1 MRNNFLK
8 SNLIVIFFNLAKR
21 LTEKQK
27 EEIKINFLDN
37 QSVEFLSEKFNC
49 TKMTIIRNLKKSLGE
64 IKYKEILNRLNAT
77 LDIKNEKLLENDN
90 QQINEKNKINKTD
103 DTSISIGTS
112 NEDKINPFESFI
124 EITPLDHDFES
135 VSQKDISS
143 IPLSE
148 IKLPKVV
155 FLIVKKEIEL
165 ETKYLKDYPEWQ
177 FLPQNDLKRKTIE
190 IHFDLKTAKRIC
202 NKDQKVLKV
211 PNTDVFRI
219 VAPILISRGISRI
232 VTAENLI
239 SI

>member
-1 MRNNFLK
+1 M
-8 SNLIVIFFNLAKR
+8 AKR
-21 LTEKQK
+21 LSEKQK

-37 QSVEFLSEKFNC
+37 QSVEILSEKFNC
-49 TKMTIIRNLKKSLGE
+49 TKTTIIRNLKKSLGE
-64 IKYKEILNRLNAT
+64 KKYKEILNRLNEPF
-77 LDIKNEKLLENDN
+77 DEEGENLLENDN
-90 QQINEKNKINKTD
+90 KQTFEENIIKKTE
-103 DTSISIGTS
+103 DTSIGIS
-112 NEDKINPFESFI
+112 NEDKISPFESFI
-124 EITPLDHDFES
+124 EITPLDHDFED

-148 IKLPKVV
+148 IKLPNMV

-190 IHFDLKTAKRIC
+190 IHFDLKTAKRMC
-202 NKDQKVLKV
+202 NKDQKVIKV

-219 VAPILISRGISRI
+219 VAPILMSRGISRI

>member
-1 MRNNFLK
+1 M
-8 SNLIVIFFNLAKR
+8 AKR

-27 EEIKINFLDN
+27 EQIKINFLDN
-37 QSVEFLSEKFNC
+37 QSLDILSERFNC
-49 TKMTIIRNLKKSLGE
+49 TKSTIIRNLKKSLGE
-64 IKYKEILNRLNAT
+64 IKYKEIFNKLNAK
-77 LDIKNEKLLENDN
+77 LDIKDEKLLDKHN
-90 QQINEKNKINKTD
+90 QQTNEKNKLDNTLIAR
-103 DTSISIGTS
+103 S

-148 IKLPKVV
+148 MKLPSVV

-190 IHFDLKTAKRIC
+190 IHFDLKNAKRIC
-202 NKDQKVLKV
+202 NKDQKVIKV

-219 VAPILISRGISRI
+219 VAPILISRGISRL

>member
-1 MRNNFLK
+1 M
-8 SNLIVIFFNLAKR
+8 AKR

-37 QSVEFLSEKFNC
+37 QSIDNLSEKFIC
-49 TKMTIIRNLKKSLGE
+49 SKTTIIRNLKKSLGE
-64 IKYKEILNRLNAT
+64 KKYKEILNRSNLT
-77 LDIKNEKLLENDN
+77 LDIEDDKLAKNEI
-90 QQINEKNKINKTD
+90 QQTYETNKINKTY
-103 DTSISIGTS
+103 DTSTSLGRS
-112 NEDKINPFESFI
+112 NEDKINSFESFI
-124 EITPLDHDFES
+124 EITPLNHDFEDL
-135 VSQKDISS
+135 SQKDISS

-148 IKLPKVV
+148 IRLPNIV

-165 ETKYLKDYPEWQ
+165 VTKYLKDYPEWQ

-190 IHFDLKTAKRIC
+190 IHFDLKTAKRMC

-232 VTAENLI
+232 VTSENLI

>member
-1 MRNNFLK
+1 M
-8 SNLIVIFFNLAKR
+8 AKR

-37 QSVEFLSEKFNC
+37 QSVDILSERFNC

-64 IKYKEILNRLNAT
+64 KKYKEILNRLNAT
-77 LDIKNEKLLENDN
+77 LDIEDEKLLENDY
-90 QQINEKNKINKTD
+90 QQTYKKIKINKTD
-103 DTSISIGTS
+103 DTSIVRS
-112 NEDKINPFESFI
+112 NEEKINPFESFI
-124 EITPLDHDFES
+124 EITPLDHDFED

-148 IKLPKVV
+148 IKLPNVV

-202 NKDQKVLKV
+202 TKDQKVIKV

>member
-1 MRNNFLK
+1 LRFL
-8 SNLIVIFFNLAKR
+8 NLAKR
-21 LTEKQK
+21 LSEKQK

-37 QSVEFLSEKFNC
+37 QSVEILSEKFNC
-49 TKMTIIRNLKKSLGE
+49 TKTTIIRNLKKSLGE
-64 IKYKEILNRLNAT
+64 KKYKEILNRSNEPF
-77 LDIKNEKLLENDN
+77 DIEGENLLENDN
-90 QQINEKNKINKTD
+90 KQTFEENIIKKTE
-103 DTSISIGTS
+103 DTSIGIS
-112 NEDKINPFESFI
+112 NEDKISPFESFI
-124 EITPLDHDFES
+124 EITPLDHDFED

-148 IKLPKVV
+148 IKLPNMV

-190 IHFDLKTAKRIC
+190 IHFDLKTAKRMC
-202 NKDQKVLKV
+202 NKDQKVIKV

-219 VAPILISRGISRI
+219 VAPILMSRGISRI

>member
-1 MRNNFLK
+1 M
-8 SNLIVIFFNLAKR
+8 AKR
-21 LTEKQK
+21 LSEKQK

-37 QSVEFLSEKFNC
+37 QSVEILSEKFNC
-49 TKMTIIRNLKKSLGE
+49 TKTTIIRNLKKSLGE
-64 IKYKEILNRLNAT
+64 KKYKEILNRLNESF
-77 LDIKNEKLLENDN
+77 DIEGENLLENN
-90 QQINEKNKINKTD
+90 NKQTFEENIIKKTE
-103 DTSISIGTS
+103 DTSIGIS
-112 NEDKINPFESFI
+112 NEDKVSPFESFI
-124 EITPLDHDFES
+124 EITPLDHDFED

-148 IKLPKVV
+148 IKLPNMV

-190 IHFDLKTAKRIC
+190 IHFDLKTAKRMC
-202 NKDQKVLKV
+202 NKDQKVIKV

>member
-1 MRNNFLK
+1 M
-8 SNLIVIFFNLAKR
+8 AKR

-37 QSVEFLSEKFNC
+37 QSIDNLSEKFIC
-49 TKMTIIRNLKKSLGE
+49 SKTTIIRNLKKSLGE
-64 IKYKEILNRLNAT
+64 KKYKEMLNRSNPT
-77 LDIKNEKLLENDN
+77 LDIEDDKLAENEI
-90 QQINEKNKINKTD
+90 QQTYETNKINKTY
-103 DTSISIGTS
+103 DTSTSLGRS
-112 NEDKINPFESFI
+112 NEDKINSFESFI
-124 EITPLDHDFES
+124 EITPLNHDFEDL
-135 VSQKDISS
+135 SQKDISS

-148 IKLPKVV
+148 IKLPNIV

-165 ETKYLKDYPEWQ
+165 VTKYLKDYPEWQ

-190 IHFDLKTAKRIC
+190 IHFDLKTAKRMC

-232 VTAENLI
+232 VTSENLI

>member
-1 MRNNFLK
+1 M
-8 SNLIVIFFNLAKR
+8 NLAKR

-49 TKMTIIRNLKKSLGE
+49 TKTTIIRNLKKSLGE

-77 LDIKNEKLLENDN
+77 FDLKNENLLENDN

-103 DTSISIGTS
+103 DTSISIGIS

-124 EITPLDHDFES
+124 EITPLDHDFEA

-148 IKLPKVV
+148 IKLPNMV

-202 NKDQKVLKV
+202 NKDQKVIKV

-219 VAPILISRGISRI
+219 VAPILMSRGISRI

>member
-1 MRNNFLK
+1 M
-8 SNLIVIFFNLAKR
+8 AKR

-49 TKMTIIRNLKKSLGE
+49 TKATIIRNLKKSLGE
-64 IKYKEILNRLNAT
+64 IKYKEILDRSNT
-77 LDIKNEKLLENDN
+77 TFEKKYNKLPEIDN
-90 QQINEKNKINKTD
+90 QITNERNKINNPS
-103 DTSISIGTS
+103 DTSISIGLS

-124 EITPLDHDFES
+124 EITPLDHDFEA

-148 IKLPKVV
+148 IKLPSVV

-177 FLPQNDLKRKTIE
+177 FLPPNDLERKTIE
-190 IHFDLKTAKRIC
+190 IYFDLKTAKRMC

-219 VAPILISRGISRI
+219 VAPILMSRGISRI

>member
-1 MRNNFLK
+1 M
-8 SNLIVIFFNLAKR
+8 AKR
-21 LTEKQK
+21 LSEKQK

-37 QSVEFLSEKFNC
+37 QSVDLLSEKFKC
-49 TKMTIIRNLKKSLGE
+49 TKTTIIRNLKKSLGE

-77 LDIKNEKLLENDN
+77 FDLKNENLLVNDN

-103 DTSISIGTS
+103 DTSISINIS

-124 EITPLDHDFES
+124 EITPLDHNFEA

-148 IKLPKVV
+148 IKLPNMV

-177 FLPQNDLKRKTIE
+177 FLPQNDLQRKTIE

-202 NKDQKVLKV
+202 NKDQKVIKV

-219 VAPILISRGISRI
+219 VAPILMSRGISRI

>member
-1 MRNNFLK
+1 M
-8 SNLIVIFFNLAKR
+8 AKR

-37 QSVEFLSEKFNC
+37 QSIDNLSEKFNC
-49 TKMTIIRNLKKSLGE
+49 SKTTIIRNLKKSLGE
-64 IKYKEILNRLNAT
+64 KKYKEILNRLNT
-77 LDIKNEKLLENDN
+77 TPDIEDEKLAENEN
-90 QQINEKNKINKTD
+90 QQTFETNKINKTYE
-103 DTSISIGTS
+103 TSTSLGRS
-112 NEDKINPFESFI
+112 NEDKINSFESFI
-124 EITPLDHDFES
+124 EITPLNHDFEDL
-135 VSQKDISS
+135 SQKDISS

-148 IKLPKVV
+148 IKLPNIV

-165 ETKYLKDYPEWQ
+165 VTKYLKDYPEWQ

-190 IHFDLKTAKRIC
+190 IHFDLKTAKRMC

-232 VTAENLI
+232 VTSENLI

>member
-1 MRNNFLK
+1 
-8 SNLIVIFFNLAKR
+8 LAKR

-37 QSVEFLSEKFNC
+37 QSVEFLSERFNC
-49 TKMTIIRNLKKSLGE
+49 TKTTIIRNLKKSLGE
-64 IKYKEILNRLNAT
+64 IKYKEILNRLNT
-77 LDIKNEKLLENDN
+77 TFNYEDQKSLENEN
-90 QQINEKNKINKTD
+90 QLTIEKNKVNKSE
-103 DTSISIGTS
+103 DTSISKSRS
-112 NEDKINPFESFI
+112 NEDKIDPFESFI
-124 EITPLDHDFES
+124 EITPLDHDFEN

-148 IKLPKVV
+148 INLPNVV

-177 FLPQNDLKRKTIE
+177 FLPQNDLNRKTIE
-190 IHFDLKTAKRIC
+190 IHFDSKTAKRMC

-211 PNTDVFRI
+211 PNTDVFRL
-219 VAPILISRGISRI
+219 VAPILMSRGISRI

>member
-1 MRNNFLK
+1 M
-8 SNLIVIFFNLAKR
+8 NLAKR
-21 LTEKQK
+21 LSEKQK

-37 QSVEFLSEKFNC
+37 QSVEILSEKFNC
-49 TKMTIIRNLKKSLGE
+49 TKTTIIRNLKKSLGE
-64 IKYKEILNRLNAT
+64 KKYKEILNRLNEP
-77 LDIKNEKLLENDN
+77 LDIEGENFLENDN
-90 QQINEKNKINKTD
+90 KQTFEENIIKKTD
-103 DTSISIGTS
+103 DTSIGIS
-112 NEDKINPFESFI
+112 NEDKTSPFESFI
-124 EITPLDHDFES
+124 EITPLDHDFED

-148 IKLPKVV
+148 IKLPNMV

-202 NKDQKVLKV
+202 NKDQKVIKV

-219 VAPILISRGISRI
+219 VAPILMSRGISRI

>member
-1 MRNNFLK
+1 L
-8 SNLIVIFFNLAKR
+8 NLAKR
-21 LTEKQK
+21 LSEKQK

-37 QSVEFLSEKFNC
+37 QSVEILSEKFNC
-49 TKMTIIRNLKKSLGE
+49 TKTTIIRNLKKSLGE
-64 IKYKEILNRLNAT
+64 KKYKEILNRLNEP
-77 LDIKNEKLLENDN
+77 LDIEGENFLENDN
-90 QQINEKNKINKTD
+90 KQTFEENIIKKTD
-103 DTSISIGTS
+103 DTSIGIS
-112 NEDKINPFESFI
+112 NEDKTSPFESFI
-124 EITPLDHDFES
+124 EITPLDHDFED

-148 IKLPKVV
+148 IKLPNMV

-202 NKDQKVLKV
+202 NKDQKVIKV

-219 VAPILISRGISRI
+219 VAPILMSRGISRI
-232 VTAENLI
+232 VAAENLI

>member
-1 MRNNFLK
+1 ML
-8 SNLIVIFFNLAKR
+8 FFKLAKR

-37 QSVEFLSEKFNC
+37 QSVDFLSEKFNC
-49 TKMTIIRNLKKSLGE
+49 TKTTIIRNLKKSLGE
-64 IKYKEILNRLNAT
+64 KKYKEILNKLNAT
-77 LDIKNEKLLENDN
+77 FDTKDEKLLDNDN
-90 QQINEKNKINKTD
+90 QLTIEKNKENNTD
-103 DTSISIGTS
+103 DTSLSLGRS
-112 NEDKINPFESFI
+112 NEDKISPFESFI
-124 EITPLDHDFES
+124 EITPLDHDFEDFP
-135 VSQKDISS
+135 QKDISS

-148 IKLPKVV
+148 IKLPKMV

-165 ETKYLKDYPEWQ
+165 VTKYLKDYPQWQ

-190 IHFDLKTAKRIC
+190 IHFDLKTAKRMC
-202 NKDQKVLKV
+202 NKDQKVIKV

-219 VAPILISRGISRI
+219 VAPILISRGISRL

>member
-1 MRNNFLK
+1 M
-8 SNLIVIFFNLAKR
+8 AKR

-37 QSVEFLSEKFNC
+37 QSVEFLSKKFNC
-49 TKMTIIRNLKKSLGE
+49 TKTTIIRNLKKSLGE

-90 QQINEKNKINKTD
+90 QQTIEKNKID
-103 DTSISIGTS
+103 DTSISIGLS
-112 NEDKINPFESFI
+112 NVDKINPFESFI
-124 EITPLDHDFES
+124 EITPLDHDFEA

-148 IKLPKVV
+148 IKLPNIV

-177 FLPQNDLKRKTIE
+177 FLPQNDLQRKTIE

-202 NKDQKVLKV
+202 NKDQKVIKV

-219 VAPILISRGISRI
+219 VAPILMSRGISRI

>member
-1 MRNNFLK
+1 M
-8 SNLIVIFFNLAKR
+8 AKR

-49 TKMTIIRNLKKSLGE
+49 TKTTIIRNLKKSLGE

-77 LDIKNEKLLENDN
+77 FDLKNENLLVNDN

-103 DTSISIGTS
+103 DTSISINIS

-124 EITPLDHDFES
+124 EITPLDHNFEA

-148 IKLPKVV
+148 IKLPNMV

-177 FLPQNDLKRKTIE
+177 FLPQNDLQRKTIE

-202 NKDQKVLKV
+202 NKDQKVIKV

-219 VAPILISRGISRI
+219 VAPILMSRGISRI
-232 VTAENLI
+232 VAAENLI

>member
-1 MRNNFLK
+1 L
-8 SNLIVIFFNLAKR
+8 NLAKR
-21 LTEKQK
+21 LSEKQK

-37 QSVEFLSEKFNC
+37 QSVEILSEKFNC
-49 TKMTIIRNLKKSLGE
+49 TKTTIIRNLKKSLGE
-64 IKYKEILNRLNAT
+64 KKYKEILNRLNEP
-77 LDIKNEKLLENDN
+77 LDIEGENFLENDN
-90 QQINEKNKINKTD
+90 KQTFEENIIKKTD
-103 DTSISIGTS
+103 DTSIGIS
-112 NEDKINPFESFI
+112 NEDKTSPFESFI
-124 EITPLDHDFES
+124 EITPLDHDFED

-148 IKLPKVV
+148 IKLPNKV

-202 NKDQKVLKV
+202 NKDQKVIKV

-219 VAPILISRGISRI
+219 VAPILMSRGISRI
-232 VTAENLI
+232 VAAENLI

>member
-1 MRNNFLK
+1 M
-8 SNLIVIFFNLAKR
+8 NLAKR

-49 TKMTIIRNLKKSLGE
+49 TKTTIIRNLKKSLGE
-64 IKYKEILNRLNAT
+64 IKYNEILNRLNAT
-77 LDIKNEKLLENDN
+77 FDLKNENLLENDN
-90 QQINEKNKINKTD
+90 KQINEKNKINKSD
-103 DTSISIGTS
+103 DTSSSIGIS

-124 EITPLDHDFES
+124 EITPLEHDFEA

-148 IKLPKVV
+148 IKLPNMV

-202 NKDQKVLKV
+202 NKDQKVIKV

>member
-1 MRNNFLK
+1 M
-8 SNLIVIFFNLAKR
+8 NLAKR

-37 QSVEFLSEKFNC
+37 QSVELLSEKFNC
-49 TKMTIIRNLKKSLGE
+49 TKTTIIRNLKKSLGE

-77 LDIKNEKLLENDN
+77 FDIKNEKLLENDN

-103 DTSISIGTS
+103 NTSISIGIS
-112 NEDKINPFESFI
+112 NQDKNNPFESFI
-124 EITPLDHDFES
+124 EITPLEHDFEA

-148 IKLPKVV
+148 IKLPNMV

-190 IHFDLKTAKRIC
+190 IHFDLKTAKRMC
-202 NKDQKVLKV
+202 NKDQKVIKV

>member
-1 MRNNFLK
+1 MSDNFLK
-8 SNLIVIFFNLAKR
+8 LKVNVIFFDLAKR

-27 EEIKINFLDN
+27 EEIKINFLEN
-37 QSVEFLSEKFNC
+37 QSVDFLSEKFNC
-49 TKMTIIRNLKKSLGE
+49 TKTTIIRNLKKSLGE
-64 IKYKEILNRLNAT
+64 VKYKEILNRLNKT
-77 LDIKNEKLLENDN
+77 FETKDEKLLANDN
-90 QQINEKNKINKTD
+90 QLTNDKNKINIFD
-103 DTSISIGTS
+103 DTSISIGRS
-112 NEDKINPFESFI
+112 NLDKTYPFESFI
-124 EITPLDHDFES
+124 EITPLEHDFEN

-148 IKLPKVV
+148 IKLPDVV

-190 IHFDLKTAKRIC
+190 IHFDLKTAKRMC

>member
-1 MRNNFLK
+1 MCDNFLEL
-8 SNLIVIFFNLAKR
+8 NLTVIFNLAKR

-49 TKMTIIRNLKKSLGE
+49 TKTTIIRNLKKSLGE
-64 IKYKEILNRLNAT
+64 IKYKEILNKLNET
-77 LDIKNEKLLENDN
+77 FHFKDEKLLENDN
-90 QQINEKNKINKTD
+90 EPIYEKSIKNKLDNN
-103 DTSISIGTS
+103 SISIGRLK
-112 NEDKINPFESFI
+112 EDKINPFESFI
-124 EITPLDHDFES
+124 EITPLEHDFEV

-148 IKLPKVV
+148 IKLPNMV

>member
-1 MRNNFLK
+1 M
-8 SNLIVIFFNLAKR
+8 AKR

-37 QSVEFLSEKFNC
+37 QSVDFLSEKFNC
-49 TKMTIIRNLKKSLGE
+49 TKTTIIRNLKKSIGE
-64 IKYKEILNRLNAT
+64 AKYKEILNKSNAT
-77 LDIKNEKLLENDN
+77 FDEKEEIFLEN
-90 QQINEKNKINKTD
+90 KNKLIIDKNKTNKPD
-103 DTSISIGTS
+103 DTSLSLGKS
-112 NEDKINPFESFI
+112 NEDKINPFDSFI
-124 EITPLDHDFES
+124 EITPLDHDFEDF
-135 VSQKDISS
+135 SQKDISS

-148 IKLPKVV
+148 IKLPNVV

-190 IHFDLKTAKRIC
+190 IHFDLKNAKRIC
-202 NKDQKVLKV
+202 NKDQKVIKV

-219 VAPILISRGISRI
+219 VAPILISRGISRL

>member
-1 MRNNFLK
+1 M
-8 SNLIVIFFNLAKR
+8 AKR

-27 EEIKINFLDN
+27 EEIKINFLDY
-37 QSVEFLSEKFNC
+37 QSIDNLSEKFNC
-49 TKMTIIRNLKKSLGE
+49 SKTTIIRNLKKNLGE
-64 IKYKEILNRLNAT
+64 KKYKEILNRSNPT
-77 LDIKNEKLLENDN
+77 LDIENEKLAENEN
-90 QQINEKNKINKTD
+90 QQTYETNKINKTYE
-103 DTSISIGTS
+103 TSRSVVRS
-112 NEDKINPFESFI
+112 NEDKINSFESFI
-124 EITPLDHDFES
+124 EITPLNHDFEDL
-135 VSQKDISS
+135 SQKDISS

-148 IKLPKVV
+148 IKLPNIV

-165 ETKYLKDYPEWQ
+165 VTKYLKDYPEWQ

-190 IHFDLKTAKRIC
+190 IHFDLKTAKRMC

-232 VTAENLI
+232 VTSENLI

>member
-1 MRNNFLK
+1 M
-8 SNLIVIFFNLAKR
+8 AKR

-37 QSVEFLSEKFNC
+37 QSIDNLSEKFNC
-49 TKMTIIRNLKKSLGE
+49 SKTTIIRNLKKSLGE
-64 IKYKEILNRLNAT
+64 KKYKEILNRLNT
-77 LDIKNEKLLENDN
+77 TPDIEDEKLAENEN
-90 QQINEKNKINKTD
+90 QQTFETNKINKTYE
-103 DTSISIGTS
+103 TSTSLGRS
-112 NEDKINPFESFI
+112 NEDKINSFESFI
-124 EITPLDHDFES
+124 EITPLNHDFEDL
-135 VSQKDISS
+135 SQKDISS

-148 IKLPKVV
+148 IKLPNLV

-165 ETKYLKDYPEWQ
+165 VTKYLKDYPEWQ

-190 IHFDLKTAKRIC
+190 IHFDLKTAKRMC

-232 VTAENLI
+232 VTSENLI

>member
-1 MRNNFLK
+1 M
-8 SNLIVIFFNLAKR
+8 AKR

-37 QSVEFLSEKFNC
+37 QSVEFLSERFNC
-49 TKMTIIRNLKKSLGE
+49 TKTTIIRNLKKSLGE
-64 IKYKEILNRLNAT
+64 IKYKEILNRLNT
-77 LDIKNEKLLENDN
+77 TFNYEDQQFLENEN
-90 QQINEKNKINKTD
+90 QLTIEKNKVNKSE
-103 DTSISIGTS
+103 DTSISKSRS
-112 NEDKINPFESFI
+112 NEDKIDPFESFI
-124 EITPLDHDFES
+124 EITPLDHDFEN

-148 IKLPKVV
+148 INLPNVV

-177 FLPQNDLKRKTIE
+177 FLPQNDLNRKTIE
-190 IHFDLKTAKRIC
+190 IHFDSKTAKRMC

-211 PNTDVFRI
+211 PNTDVFRL
-219 VAPILISRGISRI
+219 VAPILMSRGISRI

>member
-1 MRNNFLK
+1 M
-8 SNLIVIFFNLAKR
+8 NLAKR

-49 TKMTIIRNLKKSLGE
+49 TKTTIIRNLKKSLGE
-64 IKYKEILNRLNAT
+64 IKYKEILNKLNET
-77 LDIKNEKLLENDN
+77 FHFKDEKLLENDN
-90 QQINEKNKINKTD
+90 EPIYEKSIKNKLDNK
-103 DTSISIGTS
+103 SISIGRL

-124 EITPLDHDFES
+124 EITPLEHDFEV

-148 IKLPKVV
+148 IKLPNMV